1 MAIQTTID
9 NTLGVLYLSVVTGS
23 AKDTAEAFT
32 VWDVFKYGST
42 FADLVRETPGRLN
55 LLKMDT

>member
-55 LLKMDT
+55 LL